1 MEERGASERL
11 NEQDL
16 AAFTSRAG
24 EGPVYMLNLLE
35 FAGDG
40 GADRY
45 AEYGQAVAPLLEA
58 VGGRPVFAGAPAE
71 DLIGDGHW
79 DLVVVVEYPTRQA
92 FLDMVSSPEYEQ
104 IAHLRTEALLR
115 TELRAMDS
123 LDTDSLPG

>member
-40 GADRY
+40 GAERY
-45 AEYGQAVAPLLEA
+45 AEYGQAVAPLLEG

-123 LDTDSLPG
+123 LDSDSLPG